1 MAKKSKIGSK
11 KVAWEFPFTKKNYI
25 IAGIGLAVIL
35 VGYLLMSTGLGGD
48 YAAPNGTWNNPW
60 AVTVAPIL
68 LVIGY
73 CAIIPYAIIK
83 YFPHKDK
90 DE

>member
-1 MAKKSKIGSK
+1 MAKKSKSSK
-11 KVAWEFPFTKKNYI
+11 KKVVWEFPFTKKNYL
-25 IAGIGLAVIL
+25 IAGIGLATIL
-35 VGYLLMSTGLGGD
+35 IGYLLMSTGLGGD
-48 YAAPNGTWNNPW
+48 YAVPHGTWNNPM

-73 CAIIPYAIIK
+73 CVIIPYAIIK
-83 YFPHKDK
+83 YFPHKDN